1 MLTSPASAKFTTKR
15 THGPKY
21 MTSAF
26 DYLQKTLVVQIDRP
40 FGSRHPRH
48 GYIYP
53 LNYGFVPGTLS
64 PDGAELDAYVLG
76 VFEPLTDF
84 VGECIA
90 VIHRTN
96 DDDDKLV
103 VTPAGKAYSD
113 DQIIALTEFQEQFF
127 SSLIFR

>member
-84 VGECIA
+84 VGEYIA